1 MSNYYTEEVKTYF
14 TAYINNIEFTQQDEY
29 YAVKRFLNQLSFVI
43 DEIKSEN
50 PEFKFDKFSLN
61 LISQFKDAIFNAAE
75 YGASYYQISDFISV
89 KRKYESKDL
98 TDIYITYRGQKDTY
112 FKDMNEMFETNAI
125 CIKKQ

>member
-29 YAVKRFLNQLSFVI
+29 YAVKQFLNQLSFII

-50 PEFKFDKFSLN
+50 PELKFDKFSLN
-61 LISQFKDAIFNAAE
+61 LISHFKDAIFDAAE

-89 KRKYESKDL
+89 ERNYETEDL
-98 TDIYITYRGQKDTY
+98 TDIYVTYMGKKDTY
-112 FKDMNEMFETNAI
+112 FKEMNEMFKENAF
-125 CIKKQ
+125 

>member
-29 YAVKRFLNQLSFVI
+29 YAVKRFLNQLSFII

-50 PEFKFDKFSLN
+50 PELKFDKFSLN
-61 LISQFKDAIFNAAE
+61 LISQFKDAIFDAAE

-89 KRKYESKDL
+89 ERNYETEDL
-98 TDIYITYRGQKDTY
+98 TDIYVTYMGKKDTC
-112 FKDMNEMFETNAI
+112 FKEMNEMFKENAF
-125 CIKKQ
+125 

>member
-29 YAVKRFLNQLSFVI
+29 YAVKRFLNQLSFII

-50 PEFKFDKFSLN
+50 PELKFDKFSLN
-61 LISQFKDAIFNAAE
+61 LISHFMDAIFDAAE

-89 KRKYESKDL
+89 ERNYETEDL
-98 TDIYITYRGQKDTY
+98 TDIYVTYMGKKDTY
-112 FKDMNEMFETNAI
+112 FKEMNEMFKENAF
-125 CIKKQ
+125 

>member
-29 YAVKRFLNQLSFVI
+29 YAVKRFLNQLSFII

-50 PEFKFDKFSLN
+50 PELKFDKFSLN
-61 LISQFKDAIFNAAE
+61 IISHFMDAIFDAAE

-89 KRKYESKDL
+89 ERNYETEDL
-98 TDIYITYRGQKDTY
+98 TDIYVTYMGKKDTY
-112 FKDMNEMFETNAI
+112 FKEMNEMFKENTF
-125 CIKKQ
+125 

>member
-29 YAVKRFLNQLSFVI
+29 YAVKRFLNQLSFII

-50 PEFKFDKFSLN
+50 PELKFDKFSLY
-61 LISQFKDAIFNAAE
+61 LISQFKDAIFDAAE

-89 KRKYESKDL
+89 ERNYETEDL
-98 TDIYITYRGQKDTY
+98 TDIYVTYMGKKDTY
-112 FKDMNEMFETNAI
+112 FKEMNEMFKENAF
-125 CIKKQ
+125 

>member
-29 YAVKRFLNQLSFVI
+29 YAVKRFLNQLSFII

-50 PEFKFDKFSLN
+50 PELKFDKFSLN
-61 LISQFKDAIFNAAE
+61 LINHFKDAIFDAAE

-89 KRKYESKDL
+89 ERNYETEDL
-98 TDIYITYRGQKDTY
+98 TDIYVTYMGKKDTY
-112 FKDMNEMFETNAI
+112 FKEMNEMFKENAF
-125 CIKKQ
+125 

>member
-29 YAVKRFLNQLSFVI
+29 YAVKRFLNQLSFII

-50 PEFKFDKFSLN
+50 PELKFDKFSLN
-61 LISQFKDAIFNAAE
+61 LISHFKDAIFDAAE

-89 KRKYESKDL
+89 ERNYETEDL
-98 TDIYITYRGQKDTY
+98 TDIYVTYMDEKDTY
-112 FKDMNEMFETNAI
+112 FKEMNEMFKENAF
-125 CIKKQ
+125 

>member
-29 YAVKRFLNQLSFVI
+29 YAVKRFLNQLSFII

-50 PEFKFDKFSLN
+50 PELKFDKFSLN
-61 LISQFKDAIFNAAE
+61 LISHFKDAIFDAAE

-89 KRKYESKDL
+89 ERNYETEDL
-98 TDIYITYRGQKDTY
+98 TDIYVTYMGEKDTY
-112 FKDMNEMFETNAI
+112 FKEMNEMFKENAF
-125 CIKKQ
+125 